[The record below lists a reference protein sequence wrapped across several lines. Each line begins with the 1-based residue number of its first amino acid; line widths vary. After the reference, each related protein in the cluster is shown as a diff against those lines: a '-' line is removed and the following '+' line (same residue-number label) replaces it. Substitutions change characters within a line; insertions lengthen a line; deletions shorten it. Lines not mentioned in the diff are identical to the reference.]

1 MSPVCKTVGSLPPGD
16 HQEGIC
22 TDILKG
28 RCDSIQA
35 RGVCLLEGRLCRRT
49 QAQSGSREVACRVYV
64 PGSPCSTGLSHNG
77 CQCLAKRTAAVPLHE
92 QLKTAVLL
100 GSRDRLF
107 FFTRN
112 NSILSGICLYY
123 HCIDIE
129 ISGQERV
136 SAKSTRFY
144 LRSHAS
150 SMAPDSLCYT
160 TDSSNCSKTSDF
172 GTFQYFGC
180 RYSSLNLRCYNFKE
194 KVSHTE

>member
-1 MSPVCKTVGSLPPGD
+1 MTAS
-16 HQEGIC
+16 
-22 TDILKG
+22 
-28 RCDSIQA
+28 

-49 QAQSGSREVACRVYV
+49 QARSGSCEVACRVYV
-64 PGSPCSTGLSHNG
+64 PGSSCRTGLSHSG
-77 CQCLAKRTAAVPLHE
+77 DQCLAKRTAAVPLHA

-100 GSRDRLF
+100 GSGDRL

-136 SAKSTRFY
+136 SAKSTRFS

-150 SMAPDSLCYT
+150 STAPDVHCYT
-160 TDSSNCSKTSDF
+160 TDSSNCSKTSGF
-172 GTFQYFGC
+172 GTF
-180 RYSSLNLRCYNFKE
+180 
-194 KVSHTE
+194 